1 MIIGVPKETIDQEL
15 RVGLTPEGVQVLVE
29 QGHRLLVEHRAGI
42 GSGLSDANYL
52 RKGAELVEKPEDLYS
67 SSDMIVKVKELQ
79 KFEWGLLYPGLTT
92 FSFLSLGANPK
103 LANVL
108 KKNKVTAIAYET
120 LEMDDGSLP
129 ILKTMSALTG
139 RLAVDVGSH
148 YLKSPQ
154 GGSGKLLSSATGAV
168 AARVVILGA
177 GVAGSNAAELA
188 LNMGAQ
194 VNVLSR
200 GQHRLQ
206 ALEKRL
212 AKHKNLEI
220 GIASKEEIAKA
231 VKTADVVI
239 GAVRDAGGTVPKLV
253 TRSMVGS
260 MQKGSVIV
268 DACIDQGGCI
278 ETSRQTTLSDP
289 IYIEKGVI
297 HYCVRNMP
305 GSVPRT
311 ATESLCNA
319 TMPYV
324 QLIAE
329 NGVQA
334 AIAASKPLSLGVNA
348 MNGKLVNE
356 AVSNALNAL

>member
-1 MIIGVPKETIDQEL
+1 MIIGVPKETTDQEL
-15 RVGLTPEGVQVLVE
+15 RVGMTPEGVQALVE
-29 QGHRLLVEHRAGI
+29 RGHQLLVEHRAGV
-42 GSGLSDANYL
+42 GSGIPDASYIH
-52 RKGAELVEKPEDLYS
+52 KGAELVGSREDLYS

-79 KFEWGLLYPGLTT
+79 KFEWDLLYPGLTT
-92 FSFLSLGANPK
+92 FSFLSLGANPELSK
-103 LANVL
+103 TLV
-108 KKNKVTAIAYET
+108 KNKVTAIAYET
-120 LEMDDGSLP
+120 VQMDDGALP

-154 GGSGKLLSSATGAV
+154 GGSGKLLSGTTGAT

-177 GVAGSNAAELA
+177 GVAGYNAAVLA

-194 VNVLSR
+194 VSVLSR
-200 GQHRLQ
+200 GKHRLQ
-206 ALEKRL
+206 VLEKRL
-212 AKHKNLEI
+212 AKHKNLQ
-220 GIASKEEIAKA
+220 IAVASSDAITKA
-231 VKTADVVI
+231 VKTADLVI

-253 TRSMVGS
+253 TRSMVAS
-260 MQKGSVIV
+260 MQNGSVIV

-278 ETSRQTTLSDP
+278 ETSQQTTLSDP
-289 IYIEKGVI
+289 TYLEEGVI

-324 QLIAE
+324 LLIAE
-329 NGVQA
+329 NGVQG
-334 AIAASKPLSLGVNA
+334 AIEASKALSLGVNT
-348 MNGKLVNE
+348 MDGQMVNT
-356 AVSNALNAL
+356 AVSKALKLL